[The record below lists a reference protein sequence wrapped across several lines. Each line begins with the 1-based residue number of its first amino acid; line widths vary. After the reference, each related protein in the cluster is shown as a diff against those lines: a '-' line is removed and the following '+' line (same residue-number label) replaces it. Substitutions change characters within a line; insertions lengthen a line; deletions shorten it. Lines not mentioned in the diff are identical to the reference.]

1 MLVLVLVLVVGVV
14 GVAVFLDLVLL
25 LLLLLVVVVVVVPN
39 LHSVRSK
46 IKTTALFLRSY
57 RKQWA
62 WLIHSGRSV
71 HRACCRLN
79 DSS

>member
-1 MLVLVLVLVVGVV
+1 MVLVVGVV

-25 LLLLLVVVVVVVPN
+25 LLLLLVVVVVPN
-39 LHSVRSK
+39 LHSARSK
-46 IKTTALFLRSY
+46 RKSNALFLRSY

>member
-1 MLVLVLVLVVGVV
+1 MVGVAVFLVLVLVL
-14 GVAVFLDLVLL
+14 LL
-25 LLLLLVVVVVVVPN
+25 LLVVAVVVVVVVVVVVPN
-39 LHSVRSK
+39 LHSARSK
-46 IKTTALFLRSY
+46 RKSNALFLRSY

>member
-1 MLVLVLVLVVGVV
+1 MV
-14 GVAVFLDLVLL
+14 GVAVFLVLVLV
-25 LLLLLVVVVVVVPN
+25 LLLLLVVVVVVVVVPN
-39 LHSVRSK
+39 LHSARSK
-46 IKTTALFLRSY
+46 RKSTALFLRSY